1 MSGAISAAIQRN
13 NYRITAIAVYFI
25 DFFLVSRFNSLYY
38 CHGGNMNRISEIIK
52 THRRKAGLSQIE
64 LAKFAGV
71 GKTVIFD
78 LEHGKE
84 SIRYDTL
91 VKVLSVLNVNIRFES
106 PLLAQTAEGGSEPQK

>member
-1 MSGAISAAIQRN
+1 M
-13 NYRITAIAVYFI
+13 T
-25 DFFLVSRFNSLYY
+25 
-38 CHGGNMNRISEIIK
+38 RISEIIT

-91 VKVLSVLNVNIRFES
+91 TKVLSVLNVKIRFES
-106 PLLAQTAEGGSEPQK
+106 PLLGETESRESELQK

>member
-1 MSGAISAAIQRN
+1 
-13 NYRITAIAVYFI
+13 
-25 DFFLVSRFNSLYY
+25 
-38 CHGGNMNRISEIIK
+38 MNRISEIIK

-91 VKVLSVLNVNIRFES
+91 AKVLSVLNVTIQFES
-106 PLLAQTAEGGSEPQK
+106 PLLAQMAEEKSQPQK

>member
-1 MSGAISAAIQRN
+1 VLIFGMVGGTFSTFTAMAA
-13 NYRITAIAVYFI
+13 
-25 DFFLVSRFNSLYY
+25 S
-38 CHGGNMNRISEIIK
+38 MNRISEIIK

-64 LAKFAGV
+64 LARFAGV

-91 VKVLSVLNVNIRFES
+91 AKVLSVLNVKIRFES
-106 PLLAQTAEGGSEPQK
+106 PLLGQAERRESVPRT